1 MTIVLHGDATETVF
15 SKPGL
20 YLVFGDGTW
29 SRPTEE
35 PSAAAGMLAIHVTGD
50 FVSSSPLGRAPL
62 GRAPRGREILLNN
75 RAPLGGLQRLQEG
88 DVIEL
93 RQDSDF
99 DGDLDGHSSS
109 RLRLVYGRK
118 APPIRFVLPPSS
130 PIRCGYTLSPLAG
143 EAAVRCGQCFQLYGT
158 RAWAGDLRGSC
169 PRCGWPHEETSL

>member
-1 MTIVLHGDATETVF
+1 MTIVLRGDAPEIVF
-15 SKPGL
+15 SEPGL
-20 YLVFGDGTW
+20 YLVSGDGTW

-35 PSAAAGMLAIHVTGD
+35 PSAAAGILAIHIIGD
-50 FVSSSPLGRAPL
+50 FVSSSSCGQAPC
-62 GRAPRGREILLNN
+62 GREILLNN

-93 RQDSDF
+93 RQDK
-99 DGDLDGHSSS
+99 DLDGHSSS

-118 APPIRFVLPPSS
+118 APPIRFVLPASS
-130 PIRCGYTLSPLAG
+130 PIRCGYTLSPLAR

-158 RAWAGDLRGSC
+158 RAWTGDLRGSC